1 MATGTFVIY
10 QRVSTEKQGR
20 SGLGL
25 EAQDKAIEDF
35 LNGGDWSV
43 VGRFVEIES
52 GKQQTNRPK
61 LIEAIALAQATRS
74 KLLIAKL
81 DRLSR
86 NAAFLLT
93 LRDSGVEFI
102 CADMPDANRLT
113 VGIMALVAEQERE
126 QISAR
131 TKAALAA
138 AKARGQVLGNPNGAD
153 CLRRTGKH
161 LEGSSKGVAQIR
173 ANADAGA
180 ESLRGH
186 LMNAIEAVGGV
197 NLTRIAAELNRA
209 SIKTPRGGQWQA
221 VQVGR
226 LLDRLG
232 V

>member
-1 MATGTFVIY
+1 MATGSFVIY

-35 LNGGDWSV
+35 LNGGEWSV

-52 GKQQTNRPK
+52 GKQQANRPK

-93 LRDSGVEFI
+93 LRDSGVEFV

-131 TKAALAA
+131 TKSALAA
-138 AKARGQVLGNPNGAD
+138 AKARGTKLGNPNGAKGI
-153 CLRRTGKH
+153 RQAGKH
-161 LEGSSKGVAQIR
+161 LEGSAKGVAQVR

-180 ESLRGH
+180 ESLRCH
-186 LMNAIEAVGGV
+186 LINAIEAVGGV
-197 NLTRIAAELNRA
+197 NLTQIAAELNRA
-209 SIKTPRGGQWQA
+209 SIKTPRGRQWQA

-232 V
+232 I